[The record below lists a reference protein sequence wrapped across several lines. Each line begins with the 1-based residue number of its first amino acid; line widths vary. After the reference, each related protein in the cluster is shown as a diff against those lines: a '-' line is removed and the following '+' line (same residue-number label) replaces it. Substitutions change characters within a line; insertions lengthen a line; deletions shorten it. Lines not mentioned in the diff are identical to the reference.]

1 MSATAQAALIRIDRL
16 HTARL
21 LSAAR
26 RSEPVVAPTRPYGMA
41 LAFVAMQWSLVT
53 CLASACGAL

>member
-1 MSATAQAALIRIDRL
+1 MSATAQAALIRIDSR

-21 LSAAR
+21 ISAAR
-26 RSEPVVAPTRPYGMA
+26 RSEPVVAPTRPIGMA
-41 LAFVAMQWSLVT
+41 LAFVAMQYGLVT